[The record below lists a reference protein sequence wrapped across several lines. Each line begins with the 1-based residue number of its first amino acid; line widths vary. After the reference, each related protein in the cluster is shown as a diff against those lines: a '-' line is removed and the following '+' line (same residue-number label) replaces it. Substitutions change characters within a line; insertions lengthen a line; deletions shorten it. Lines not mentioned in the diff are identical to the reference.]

1 MKGFWI
7 SSEKVVKSRTSS
19 NRKQS
24 MPKVSVCP
32 CGLEKTCEG
41 PMMAVGG
48 QGRMKILVLAEA
60 PGAEE
65 DRAYARDL
73 KAKGP
78 KAPGRQLIG
87 QAGRRLAEQLELN
100 GIDLY
105 EDCWTYNAVNCRPP
119 ANATPT
125 SYQIAACRPRVRQ
138 VIEQLKPRFI
148 LATGMTAV
156 DSLISDRWFDD
167 DGLGGLTRWRGW
179 QAPDQ
184 DFKAWI
190 CPVWHPS
197 YVLRCER
204 GNNTPQVPL
213 YFNRDI
219 QQFAN
224 LVHENPEFPGIDLN
238 GRVEIL
244 SSNEDIKRV
253 LRMASKQ
260 TRPVFFDY
268 ETSGLKPHTP
278 DHFIYSL
285 SLCWNTDGCAYSFLM
300 TPSIE
305 EDCRQFLCSPAPKI
319 AQNIKFEERWSRSI
333 LGTPVNNWVWD
344 TLLASHVEDNRGGIS
359 GLKFQIY
366 VKFGIVDYSKEISH
380 YLKSTTEGDLSLNHI
395 QEAPVEKLLEYGG
408 LDSWLGLKLFET
420 QKPHIENLELTSGV
434 EFLLQG
440 SQTLMDDEQ
449 NGMVLNLSYVQGEK
463 EHIKRRVEFLR
474 KRISDSKEGQIWKD
488 RYGDATNWNSG
499 PQLASILYENMGLTP
514 KKTTA
519 KGKPSVDEEALE
531 ETAQESQLV
540 QDILRIRKLEKI
552 RGTYLTGWERE
563 TGPDHILRP
572 FYNLHIA
579 RTYRS
584 SCSSP
589 NMQNVPIRDKV
600 AQKIT
605 RRAIY
610 PRAGH
615 VLVEA
620 DYSGIEVRT
629 SACYHRDPNMITY
642 IMDPST
648 DMHRDTAMEC
658 FLLDLE
664 EVSKPARQGAKNQF
678 VFAEFYGSYWR
689 NTAVGLWKWAESCTT
704 AQNVSL
710 ITHLKKK
717 GIRSL
722 GDPADRRPARG
733 TFLYHIR
740 EVEERFWG
748 ERFRV
753 YAQWKEEF
761 WQQYLEQGEF
771 YTLTG
776 FRCTGPMARN
786 DVVNYPIQGSAFHCL
801 LRSKYNTKNWIASR
815 GYENDILPCGQIH
828 DSGLFS
834 VNPKLLPEFAKAIH
848 YVWGEQLR
856 KEWPWIIV
864 PLEVEV
870 EATPVDG
877 SWYEKAVYHGENM

>member
-1 MKGFWI
+1 
-7 SSEKVVKSRTSS
+7 
-19 NRKQS
+19 
-24 MPKVSVCP
+24 
-32 CGLEKTCEG
+32 
-41 PMMAVGG
+41 
-48 QGRMKILVLAEA
+48 
-60 PGAEE
+60 
-65 DRAYARDL
+65 
-73 KAKGP
+73 
-78 KAPGRQLIG
+78 
-87 QAGRRLAEQLELN
+87 
-100 GIDLY
+100 
-105 EDCWTYNAVNCRPP
+105 
-119 ANATPT
+119 
-125 SYQIAACRPRVRQ
+125 
-138 VIEQLKPRFI
+138 
-148 LATGMTAV
+148 
-156 DSLISDRWFDD
+156 
-167 DGLGGLTRWRGW
+167 
-179 QAPDQ
+179 
-184 DFKAWI
+184 
-190 CPVWHPS
+190 
-197 YVLRCER
+197 
-204 GNNTPQVPL
+204 
-213 YFNRDI
+213 
-219 QQFAN
+219 
-224 LVHENPEFPGIDLN
+224 
-238 GRVEIL
+238 
-244 SSNEDIKRV
+244 
-253 LRMASKQ
+253 
-260 TRPVFFDY
+260 
-268 ETSGLKPHTP
+268 
-278 DHFIYSL
+278 
-285 SLCWNTDGCAYSFLM
+285 
-300 TPSIE
+300 
-305 EDCRQFLCSPAPKI
+305 
-319 AQNIKFEERWSRSI
+319 
-333 LGTPVNNWVWD
+333 
-344 TLLASHVEDNRGGIS
+344 
-359 GLKFQIY
+359 
-366 VKFGIVDYSKEISH
+366 
-380 YLKSTTEGDLSLNHI
+380 
-395 QEAPVEKLLEYGG
+395 
-408 LDSWLGLKLFET
+408 
-420 QKPHIENLELTSGV
+420 
-434 EFLLQG
+434 
-440 SQTLMDDEQ
+440 
-449 NGMVLNLSYVQGEK
+449 
-463 EHIKRRVEFLR
+463 
-474 KRISDSKEGQIWKD
+474 
-488 RYGDATNWNSG
+488 
-499 PQLASILYENMGLTP
+499 MGLTP

-552 RGTYLTGWERE
+552 RGTYLSGWERE

-572 FYNLHIA
+572 FYNLHIV

-589 NMQNVPIRDKV
+589 DLQNVTIRDKV

-689 NTAVGLWKWAESCTT
+689 NTGVGLWKWAENCTT

-722 GDPADRRPARG
+722 GDPADRRPTRG

-740 EVEERFWG
+740 EVEKRFWG

-776 FRCTGPMARN
+776 FRCTGPMAKN
-786 DVVNYPIQGSAFHCL
+786 NVVNYPIQGSAFHCL

-834 VNPKLLPEFAKAIH
+834 VNPELLPEFAKAIH
-848 YVWGEQLR
+848 YIWGEQLR

-870 EATPVDG
+870 ETTPVDG
-877 SWYEKAVYHGENM
+877 SWFLKGVYHEENM